1 MKKYFLLIVLGSLL
15 FSACDKKPEFEEEN
29 SVTIAM
35 AGEWYVHYDHKDYG
49 PDAFGVGL
57 LPVMTYNT
65 SGNVATHMW
74 LSDNGSFWNGPGYL
88 VKIPIDLSTSTF
100 GGTDTVINAATDYP
114 IKVIVE
120 NGSITKNAILLPSGT
135 MADSIYFDIFFED
148 LGDATGIPSD
158 RLNVSGYRKSGF
170 VEDEP

>member
-1 MKKYFLLIVLGSLL
+1 MKKYFLLIVFGSLL

-29 SVTIAM
+29 SATVAM

-49 PDAFGVGL
+49 ADPFGVGL
-57 LPVMTYNT
+57 TPVMTYNT
-65 SGNVATHMW
+65 SDNVATHIW
-74 LSDNGSFWNGPGYL
+74 ITDGGSFWNYL
-88 VKIPIDLSTSTF
+88 VKIPIDLSTNTF
-100 GGTDTVINAATDYP
+100 GGVDTLISAATDYA

-120 NGSITKNAILLPSGT
+120 NGSITKNAVLLPSGT

-148 LGDATGIPSD
+148 LEGATGIPSD